1 MGKPVIAQRRGK
13 GGPVFTAPSH
23 LFKVDA
29 VFRTYDE
36 REREGVVRGQVV
48 SLIDDP
54 GHSALVMGVRLDD
67 GSLHYFLAPE
77 GIAVGDRIE
86 LGRDAALL
94 PGSVLPLARIPDGAP
109 VYNIE
114 LVPGDGGKLVRSAGS
129 AAWVSGRIGD
139 KVVITLPSRAVKVV
153 DGACRAQLGVLSVGG
168 RLEQPLMKAG
178 KKFYIVRPTA
188 RYWPVVRGVA
198 MSPYDH
204 PFGGKE
210 HHPGRPTVVA
220 RGAPPG
226 AKVGLI
232 AARRVGRRKGKKVS
246 R

>member
-23 LFKVDA
+23 LFKVDV
-29 VFRTYDE
+29 VFRTYDK
-36 REREGVVRGQVV
+36 REKEGVIRGQVV

-54 GHSALVMGVRLDD
+54 AHSALVMGVRLDD
-67 GSLHYFLAPE
+67 GTLHYFLAPE
-77 GIAVGDRIE
+77 GIAIGDRIE

-94 PGSVLPLARIPDGAP
+94 LGSVLPLARIPDGAP

-114 LVPGDGGKLVRSAGS
+114 LTPGDGGKLVRAAG
-129 AAWVSGRIGD
+129 AVAWVSGHVGD
-139 KVVITLPSRAVKVV
+139 KVRVILPSREVKTLS
-153 DGACRAQLGVLSVGG
+153 AQCRAQLGLLSVGG

-178 KKFYIVRPTA
+178 KKFHIVRPTA

-210 HHPGRPTVVA
+210 HHPGKPTVVP

-232 AARRVGRRKGKKVS
+232 AARRVGRRKGK
-246 R
+246 